1 MMSARSTSESCEK
14 KPSLA
19 KQNYAP
25 RIIGGLLMAVMLI
38 GALYADLTSISGAF
52 IIINCIL
59 WPHVARCHSKL
70 VSNEK
75 SAEYINLHLD
85 ALFYGL
91 WFSAVGFQ
99 VWIVFAL
106 LIVNSLNSL
115 ILGGI
120 RRFYSCSA
128 FLVMGG
134 LSGGLVLGFE
144 FVDQSPLITQVIAA
158 TSIYLYCCNVGF
170 FNRKYSGQLKRSR
183 DKMRKQNTALIEA
196 KNKAE
201 QASKAKSE
209 FLANMSHEI
218 RTPMNGILGTLQVL
232 EQNSLDKE
240 SQHLVSKA
248 VYSAKALLTVI
259 NDILDFSKIEA
270 HKLELEVAPFS
281 IVETTESV
289 MSDLSC
295 AAEEKSISLEAS
307 VKHDCPHNWLGDSVR
322 VRQIL
327 LNLVAN
333 AVKFTNSGGIT
344 IDVEVHSN
352 DALCIS
358 VSDTGIGMN
367 QQTQKSIF
375 NRFEQADSSTTRK
388 YGGTGLGLAITSS
401 LVKLMNG
408 SIEVI
413 SEEGKGTQITVT
425 LPLKQAKNVQAFEKH
440 SQETLPDLSN
450 VKILIAEDNKINQLV
465 IEKMLGKTGADIVL
479 VENGKLA
486 VEAFENDKY
495 DVVLMDIQMPEMDGI
510 EAFTLIHQKNPHIP
524 IIALTANVM
533 PQDIAQYKAMGFADH
548 IGKPVAMY
556 PMYQVVSRFVG

>member
-1 MMSARSTSESCEK
+1 
-14 KPSLA
+14 
-19 KQNYAP
+19 
-25 RIIGGLLMAVMLI
+25 MAVMLI

>member
-1 MMSARSTSESCEK
+1 MTSAQPLSDSSEK

-19 KQNYAP
+19 KLNYAP
-25 RIIGGLLMAVMLI
+25 RVIGGVLMAVMLV
-38 GALYADLTSISGAF
+38 GALYASLTPLSVSF
-52 IIINCIL
+52 IIANCIL
-59 WPHVARCHSKL
+59 WPHIARFHSK
-70 VSNEK
+70 VVCNEK
-75 SAEYINLHLD
+75 SAEYMNLHLD

-91 WFSAVGFQ
+91 WFAAVGFQ
-99 VWIVFAL
+99 VWVVFAL

-120 RRFYSCSA
+120 KRFYSCSA
-128 FLVMGG
+128 CLVLGG
-134 LSGGLVLGFE
+134 LSGGLILGFE
-144 FVDQSPLITQVIAA
+144 FVEQSPLITQVVAA
-158 TSIYLYCCNVGF
+158 SSIYLYCCNVGF

-183 DKMRKQNTALIEA
+183 DKMRKQNQALIEA
-196 KNKAE
+196 KNRAE

-240 SQHLVSKA
+240 SVHLVSKA

-281 IVETTESV
+281 IIETTESV
-289 MSDLSC
+289 MSDLKS
-295 AAEEKSISLEAS
+295 AAQEKGISLETQI
-307 VKHDCPHNWLGDSVR
+307 KHDCPPNWLGDSVR

-344 IDVEVHSN
+344 IEVEAQSHS
-352 DALCIS
+352 ALSIT

-401 LVKLMNG
+401 LVQLMKG
-408 SIEVI
+408 SIEVT
-413 SEEGKGTQITVT
+413 SEEEQGTQITVT
-425 LPLKQAKNVQAFEKH
+425 LPLQQAKRAQVTEQNSHEI
-440 SQETLPDLSN
+440 LPDLSN
-450 VKILIAEDNKINQLV
+450 IKILIAEDNKINQLV
-465 IEKMLGKTGADIVL
+465 IEKMLGKTGANIVL

-486 VEAFENDKY
+486 VDAFEKDHY
-495 DVVLMDIQMPEMDGI
+495 DIVLMDIQMPEMDGI
-510 EAFTLIHQKNPHIP
+510 EAFSLIHKQEPNTP

-556 PMYQVVSRFVG
+556 PMYQVVSRFVS